1 MGPRPPSTAPAKSA
15 GRSTRLPTVIREPTP
30 SADAVPDWYRD
41 AVIYELHVRAFSDS
55 NEDGIGDFR
64 GLIDKLDYLHDL
76 GVTAIW
82 LLPFYPSPMRD
93 DGYDIADYRAVN
105 PSYGSMRD
113 VAMLIRRAH
122 ERGLKVIT
130 ELVLNH
136 TSDQHPWFQRARRAP
151 AGSRWRNFYVWNDT
165 PELYRDARIIFSD
178 FEASNW
184 SWDPVAGQYYWH
196 RFYSHQPDLNFDNAE
211 VRRALVSQVDHW
223 LRIGVDGLRLD
234 AVPYLY
240 ERQGTSCENL
250 PETHGFLRDLR
261 THVDERYPGRLL
273 LAEANQWPEDAAEYF
288 GDGDECHMAFHF
300 PLMPRLFMAIQMEDR
315 FPIIDILQQTPEIPE
330 GCQWALFLRNH
341 DELTLEMVTDE
352 ERDYMYRMYAH
363 EREARINL
371 GIRRR
376 LAPLLGNDR
385 SKIELMNGLLLSLPG
400 TPVIYY
406 GDEIG
411 MGDNIYL
418 GDRDGVRTP
427 MQWSGDRNAGFSRAN
442 PQRLYLPPII
452 DPEFHYETVNVETQA
467 NNSGS
472 LLWWMRRMLALR
484 KRYEVFGRGT
494 LEFLHPENRRVLAYL
509 RRGDGRSVLIVANLS
524 RFPQYVELDLSQFRG
539 SVPVELVGQTA
550 FPPIGDLPYLLTLG
564 PHAVYWLSLEG
575 QREEAGA
582 IASDGSAPA
591 FTATGALDAIATG
604 RSRGDL
610 ERALAR
616 FLPTRRWFASK
627 ARSIRSVS
635 VRDTLPIAGP
645 RAALAARVL
654 IVGVEFGEGEGETY
668 SVPLVLVEGERA
680 ERVAIDAPRS
690 IVAHLEGRAEPA
702 VLAEALLDADVCRAL
717 LDAVRRRRRLKGTS
731 GGQLSGSPTAALGR
745 AIDGDEPPDPSIFRA
760 EQSNTSVLFGQ
771 SLILKLFRR
780 VEAGVNP
787 DLELGRYLVERAGYE
802 HTPAVAGAL
811 EYRVDGGEPA
821 TLAILHEFVP
831 NEGDA
836 WQYTLDAL
844 SRFYEEVVTERI
856 QPGAAPPPPWKGL
869 LLDRADRPVPEETD
883 ELVGSYLQSAALM
896 GRRIAELHSALS
908 GDAADGLAPEAFTP
922 HYQRS
927 VYQSMRN
934 LTGSSMR
941 LLRRS
946 LPALGEREREAAER
960 VLAVEGDILRRFSA
974 LIDGRLT
981 ARRIRCHGDL
991 HLGQVLFTGRDFM
1004 IIDFEG
1010 EPARSLSDRRVKR
1023 TPLRDVAGMLR
1034 SFHYATFTALL
1045 DQSAR
1050 GLVEP
1055 DSPAAIELEAW
1066 GRHWYDAVSASF
1078 LGEYL
1083 RAAEGEP
1090 WLPQDRDE
1098 LALLLDTS
1106 LLEKAVYE
1114 LGYELNNRPPWV
1126 PIVLTGLIDLVETTP
1141 G

>member
-1 MGPRPPSTAPAKSA
+1 M
-15 GRSTRLPTVIREPTP
+15 
-30 SADAVPDWYRD
+30 
-41 AVIYELHVRAFSDS
+41 
-55 NEDGIGDFR
+55 
-64 GLIDKLDYLHDL
+64 
-76 GVTAIW
+76 
-82 LLPFYPSPMRD
+82 
-93 DGYDIADYRAVN
+93 
-105 PSYGSMRD
+105 
-113 VAMLIRRAH
+113 
-122 ERGLKVIT
+122 
-130 ELVLNH
+130 
-136 TSDQHPWFQRARRAP
+136 
-151 AGSRWRNFYVWNDT
+151 
-165 PELYRDARIIFSD
+165 
-178 FEASNW
+178 
-184 SWDPVAGQYYWH
+184 
-196 RFYSHQPDLNFDNAE
+196 
-211 VRRALVSQVDHW
+211 
-223 LRIGVDGLRLD
+223 
-234 AVPYLY
+234 
-240 ERQGTSCENL
+240 
-250 PETHGFLRDLR
+250 
-261 THVDERYPGRLL
+261 
-273 LAEANQWPEDAAEYF
+273 
-288 GDGDECHMAFHF
+288 
-300 PLMPRLFMAIQMEDR
+300 
-315 FPIIDILQQTPEIPE
+315 
-330 GCQWALFLRNH
+330 
-341 DELTLEMVTDE
+341 
-352 ERDYMYRMYAH
+352 
-363 EREARINL
+363 
-371 GIRRR
+371 
-376 LAPLLGNDR
+376 
-385 SKIELMNGLLLSLPG
+385 
-400 TPVIYY
+400 
-406 GDEIG
+406 
-411 MGDNIYL
+411 
-418 GDRDGVRTP
+418 
-427 MQWSGDRNAGFSRAN
+427 
-442 PQRLYLPPII
+442 
-452 DPEFHYETVNVETQA
+452 
-467 NNSGS
+467 
-472 LLWWMRRMLALR
+472 
-484 KRYEVFGRGT
+484 
-494 LEFLHPENRRVLAYL
+494 
-509 RRGDGRSVLIVANLS
+509 
-524 RFPQYVELDLSQFRG
+524 
-539 SVPVELVGQTA
+539 
-550 FPPIGDLPYLLTLG
+550 
-564 PHAVYWLSLEG
+564 
-575 QREEAGA
+575 
-582 IASDGSAPA
+582 
-591 FTATGALDAIATG
+591 
-604 RSRGDL
+604 
-610 ERALAR
+610 
-616 FLPTRRWFASK
+616 
-627 ARSIRSVS
+627 
-635 VRDTLPIAGP
+635 
-645 RAALAARVL
+645 L

-702 VLAEALLDADVCRAL
+702 VLAEALLDPDVCRAL

-731 GGQLSGSPTAALGR
+731 GGQLSGSPTAALAR

-787 DLELGRYLVERAGYE
+787 DLELGRYLVERAGYA

-856 QPGAAPPPPWKGL
+856 QPGAAPPPAWKGL

-1066 GRHWYDAVSASF
+1066 GRHWYDAVSAAF

-1090 WLPQDRDE
+1090 WLPRGPGRARAAAGHLAAGEGRLRAGLRAQQPPALGAHRPDGADRPRGDAPRVVGSGRGE
-1098 LALLLDTS
+1098 ALLHPRDGEGGEPGAGKRWLSALPDVAAARRCRRRGRLARWRRRRPRRARGPRT
-1106 LLEKAVYE
+1106 
-1114 LGYELNNRPPWV
+1114 GRPP
-1126 PIVLTGLIDLVETTP
+1126 PRCRCR
-1141 G
+1141 